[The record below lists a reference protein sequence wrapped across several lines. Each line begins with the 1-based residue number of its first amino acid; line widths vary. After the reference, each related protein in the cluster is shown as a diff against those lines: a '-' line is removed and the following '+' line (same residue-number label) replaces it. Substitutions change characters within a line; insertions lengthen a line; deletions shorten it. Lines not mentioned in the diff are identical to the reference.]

1 MTGRSFITAAV
12 LLLLSM
18 STGCCWWA
26 ERHCP
31 HTGGVAAYP
40 APVAPACGCYPAP
53 AYYPPQQ
60 PVVAAQPASWSQPRT
75 LTGCTC
81 TCPP

>member
-1 MTGRSFITAAV
+1 MIGRRFVTAAV
-12 LLLLSM
+12 LLLLGM

-31 HTGGVAAYP
+31 ASAGVACQAP
-40 APVAPACGCYPAP
+40 AAPACGCYPSP

-60 PVVAAQPASWSQPRT
+60 PVVAAQPVNWAQPRA